1 RTNCNFIQKISNGLC
16 YVEIWNKLNKVGSF
30 VENTPTAVWQH
41 IGILSKYTDQKSEV
55 IELYTK
61 LSEIYPPGHKFSKHE
76 IEAWYSM
83 LRSTSCKNITP
94 FPRKE
99 SYVTEDESKNKE
111 TFRYL
116 YENGFLNL
124 YPDQQQDSIPKF
136 WKCFKE
142 SLKNNNK
149 GSN

>member
-1 RTNCNFIQKISNGLC
+1 
-16 YVEIWNKLNKVGSF
+16 
-30 VENTPTAVWQH
+30 
-41 IGILSKYTDQKSEV
+41 
-55 IELYTK
+55 
-61 LSEIYPPGHKFSKHE
+61 
-76 IEAWYSM
+76 M
-83 LRSTSCKNITP
+83 LRSTSCKNIITP

-99 SYVTEDESKNKE
+99 SYFEFWTRAEDESKNKE

-149 GSN
+149 GSNVIAVGRGHSKSHENNEDANSVQGDRALILLYMK

>member
-1 RTNCNFIQKISNGLC
+1 
-16 YVEIWNKLNKVGSF
+16 
-30 VENTPTAVWQH
+30 
-41 IGILSKYTDQKSEV
+41 
-55 IELYTK
+55 
-61 LSEIYPPGHKFSKHE
+61 
-76 IEAWYSM
+76 M

-99 SYVTEDESKNKE
+99 SYFEFWTRAEDESKNKE

-149 GSN
+149 GSNGIQCILSIIAQGFSYKELQDMLNVSSSTINDARKYSRINGAGGVQLSSPK